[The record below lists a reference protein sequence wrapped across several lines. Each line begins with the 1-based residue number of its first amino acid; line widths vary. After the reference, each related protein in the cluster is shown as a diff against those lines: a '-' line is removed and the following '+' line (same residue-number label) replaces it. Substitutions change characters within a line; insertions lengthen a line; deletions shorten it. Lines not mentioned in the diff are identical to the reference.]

1 MPTALGPR
9 SHLQFLLGDCDCR
22 LFEPLGGRLQICHSE
37 LNSFFIS
44 QMRVSLPSIPF
55 SCALILPND
64 FGLYPSCLRVCG
76 VESSLLALHQALT
89 QSLIFF
95 YLSVFLNHISSS
107 FLCFKDVF
115 FYYFYEYF
123 SIYMLVFS

>member
-1 MPTALGPR
+1 
-9 SHLQFLLGDCDCR
+9 
-22 LFEPLGGRLQICHSE
+22 
-37 LNSFFIS
+37 
-44 QMRVSLPSIPF
+44 MRVSLPSIPF
-55 SCALILPND
+55 SCALILPID
-64 FGLYPSCLRVCG
+64 FGFYPSRLRVCG
-76 VESSLLALHQALT
+76 GESSLLALHQALT